1 MTQEQYNFIK
11 DKEHKIKHLIPSAI
25 KAEELEKI
33 CRDFDFEEA
42 KIDEYLS
49 CLEIDEKYRG
59 LPAFEW
65 QQTQTKEQKLEE
77 RRKK

>member
-11 DKEHKIKHLIPSAI
+11 GKEEQIKHLIPAAI

-33 CRDFDFEEA
+33 CRDFDFESD
-42 KIDEYLS
+42 KINEYLA
-49 CLEIDEKYRG
+49 CLETDEKYRG

-65 QQTQTKEQKLEE
+65 QQTQTKE
-77 RRKK
+77 

>member
-1 MTQEQYNFIK
+1 LTQEQYNFIK

-65 QQTQTKEQKLEE
+65 QQTQTKE
-77 RRKK
+77 